1 MKTVQSA
8 LLTFFTFVTW
18 GVEGSPHSAA
28 AAKEIHARNTTEP
41 RGACWI
47 TGKDDVE
54 CVQFA
59 KILIRTVPGGTNLPG
74 VACVK
79 KNDEDDLPCVYQ
91 LEFRRRRS
99 ATKVLTRSLGSGTTS
114 PSGIAGSTASTR
126 VTTARVSSNNLQG
139 FILLPANIFQLPRRA
154 VLPNTL

>member
-59 KILIRTVPGGTNLPG
+59 KILIRTVPGGTNLPA
-74 VACVK
+74 VACVAV
-79 KNDEDDLPCVYQ
+79 NDEDGLPCVYQ
-91 LEFRRRRS
+91 LHSDSEGLRL
-99 ATKVLTRSLGSGTTS
+99 LTLPPGNGTTF

-139 FILLPANIFQLPRRA
+139 FILLLANIFQLPRRA